1 MLTGKGRTSG
11 RAMLTYDL
19 NYEVPR
25 ATDPECRLKGVAVT
39 TRRHI
44 KNKLH
49 YLGRVGSVD
58 VPLGLG
64 RQSVREAKIVSPT
77 GR

>member
-1 MLTGKGRTSG
+1 MKMLTGTGHTSG
-11 RAMLTYDL
+11 RTMLTYDL
-19 NYEVPR
+19 DYETPR
-25 ATDPECRLKGVAVT
+25 ATDPEDRLEENHTAPN
-39 TRRHI
+39 
-44 KNKLH
+44 NKLH
-49 YLGRVGSVD
+49 YMGRVGSVD

>member
-1 MLTGKGRTSG
+1 MEMLTGKGRTSG

-25 ATDPECRLKGVAVT
+25 ATDPEYRLKGVAVT

-44 KNKLH
+44 KIN
-49 YLGRVGSVD
+49 YTTWGGWV
-58 VPLGLG
+58 
-64 RQSVREAKIVSPT
+64 A
-77 GR
+77 

>member
-1 MLTGKGRTSG
+1 MLN
-11 RAMLTYDL
+11 YDL
-19 NYEVPR
+19 
-25 ATDPECRLKGVAVT
+25 T
-39 TRRHI
+39 TRC
-44 KNKLH
+44 LH
-49 YLGRVGSVD
+49 YLGRVDSID

>member
-11 RAMLTYDL
+11 RAMPNYDL

-25 ATDPECRLKGVAVT
+25 ATNSKIQAGCGCDHTAPHDKINYT
-39 TRRHI
+39 TW
-44 KNKLH
+44 
-49 YLGRVGSVD
+49 GGW
-58 VPLGLG
+58 VPLGLE